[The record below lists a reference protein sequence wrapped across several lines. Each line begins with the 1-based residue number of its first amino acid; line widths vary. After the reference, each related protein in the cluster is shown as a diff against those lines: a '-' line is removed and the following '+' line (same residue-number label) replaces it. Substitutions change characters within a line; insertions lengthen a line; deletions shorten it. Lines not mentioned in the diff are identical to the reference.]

1 MARSLT
7 DDAELNGGAVLM
19 GRVQRNSGA
28 FYAPLVAVARPSKLL
43 NRHRGPGVGLYTV
56 VEHSRQ

>member
-1 MARSLT
+1 
-7 DDAELNGGAVLM
+7 M
-19 GRVQRNSGA
+19 GRVQRNAGA
-28 FYAPLVAVARPSKLL
+28 FYAPLVALARPSKLL

>member
-1 MARSLT
+1 MLNYMGERCRW
-7 DDAELNGGAVLM
+7 AECM
-19 GRVQRNSGA
+19 QRNAGA
-28 FYAPLVAVARPSKLL
+28 FYAPLVALARPSKLL